1 MEESD
6 GSSSAQS
13 KRSLANKTPEP
24 CLVCG
29 VPTSTLHLQVNACYA
44 CAAFYRRSIQTH
56 STYRCQ
62 KNNCKCDLTV
72 KTIGKPLCRL
82 CRYNKCVEVGMI
94 INKSRGSSH
103 DEFVHDLTDFSSV
116 DLEEIYEKI
125 KKIFEENSPIIENPE
140 ISCTQQF
147 IEILTKLA
155 ETSKPKKSLTLF
167 TDNDTRLNFVMNQ
180 FVKCAK
186 MLSKYSPFAA
196 LPLAEKLQLHSH
208 FWETFNLFER
218 CFQAHQYFGN
228 DDDDNRIPVDDSQY
242 IDLSNLSYLFGEN
255 DTKYVFLSPFLEKAA
270 SFLNTFKKTN
280 VTTVEFAYMSQIA
293 LWSCYGKT
301 NNSFLFS

>member
-29 VPTSTLHLQVNACYA
+29 VPTSTLHLQVNVCYA
-44 CAAFYRRSIQTH
+44 CAAFYRRSIHAHT
-56 STYRCQ
+56 TYRCQ

-94 INKSRGSSH
+94 INKSRGSSY
-103 DEFVHDLTDFSSV
+103 DEFTQDLTDFSSI
-116 DLEEIYEKI
+116 DLEEIYDKI
-125 KKIFEENSPIIENPE
+125 KKIFE
-140 ISCTQQF
+140 
-147 IEILTKLA
+147 
-155 ETSKPKKSLTLF
+155 
-167 TDNDTRLNFVMNQ
+167 
-180 FVKCAK
+180 
-186 MLSKYSPFAA
+186 
-196 LPLAEKLQLHSH
+196 LQLHSH

-218 CFQAHQYFGN
+218 CFQAHQHFGN
-228 DDDDNRIPVDDSQY
+228 DADDNRIPVDDSQY
-242 IDLSNLSYLFGEN
+242 VDLSDLSYLFGEN
-255 DTKYVFLSPFLEKAA
+255 DSKYVFLAPFLEKAS

-293 LWSCYGKT
+293 LWSCY
-301 NNSFLFS
+301 